1 MLRGIGKLV
10 QYFLV
15 AANILIVVALVLCSY
30 TYRLNSHDYPDYS
43 YWGMFLPI
51 FLCASIFFLFIWL
64 VIKRR
69 FMLISIVGMLIC
81 ADSIR
86 DFFPVNFSSKIPE
99 GAFKVL
105 SYNVMGFGDVRDVPW
120 DENIVLG
127 YIRESGA
134 DIVCIQEMENIPE
147 ATLHQLCD
155 SIYPY
160 IGIDTIK
167 PMLHLLLLSKY
178 PIISSERIN
187 YESSTNGSFAHK
199 VVKGNDTILVVNN
212 HMESYKL
219 QAADKDNYKSIIENP
234 EGEDNE
240 EKYDSL
246 ITKLKAANYIR
257 ATQADSIAKYIVHS
271 DSKYVLCMGDFNAPV
286 NSYTHYR
293 LTRLLN
299 DAYTR
304 SGCGVGFSYNRSG
317 MYFRIDNI
325 LTSEN
330 IKAYNAKVDAYSKMS
345 DHFPIYAWLELQP

>member
-1 MLRGIGKLV
+1 MLNGIGKLV

-15 AANILIVVALVLCSY
+15 AVNILIVVALMLCSY

-43 YWGMFLPI
+43 YWGMFLPV
-51 FLCASIFFLFIWL
+51 FLCASVFFMFIWL
-64 VIKRR
+64 VVKRR
-69 FMLISIVGMLIC
+69 FMLISIVGMLVC

-86 DFFPVNFSSKIPE
+86 DFFPVNFSSKVPV

-105 SYNVMGFGDVRDVPW
+105 SYNVMGFGDIQNVPW
-120 DENIVLG
+120 EDNVILG
-127 YIRESGA
+127 YILESGA
-134 DIVCIQEMENIPE
+134 EVVCVQEMVNIPE
-147 ATLHQLCD
+147 ATLHHICD

-160 IGIDTIK
+160 IRIDTLK
-167 PMLHLLLLSKY
+167 ESVNLMLLSKY
-178 PIISSERIN
+178 PIISGERIN
-187 YESSTNGSFAHK
+187 YESSTNGSFAHR
-199 VVKGNDTILVVNN
+199 VVRGNDTILVVNN

-219 QAADKDNYKSIIENP
+219 EAQDKDDYKSIIINP
-234 EGEDNE
+234 EDEDNE
-240 EKYDSL
+240 EKYESL
-246 ITKLKAANYIR
+246 ITKLKNANYIR
-257 ATQADSIAKYIVHS
+257 AAQADSIAKYIQQS
-271 DSKYVLCMGDFNAPV
+271 GSRYVLCMGDFNAPV

-293 LTRLLN
+293 LTRMLN

-345 DHFPIYAWLELQP
+345 DHYPIYAWLEMQP

>member
-1 MLRGIGKLV
+1 MLNGIGKLV

-15 AANILIVVALVLCSY
+15 AVNILIVVALMLCSY

-43 YWGMFLPI
+43 YWGMFLPV
-51 FLCASIFFLFIWL
+51 FLCASVFFMFIWL
-64 VIKRR
+64 VVKRR
-69 FMLISIVGMLIC
+69 FMFISIVGMLVC

-86 DFFPVNFSSKIPE
+86 DFFPVNFSSKVPV

-105 SYNVMGFGDVRDVPW
+105 SYNVMGFGDVKNVPW
-120 DENIVLG
+120 EDNVILG
-127 YIRESGA
+127 YILERGA
-134 DIVCIQEMENIPE
+134 EVVCVQEMVNIPE
-147 ATLHQLCD
+147 ATLHQICD

-160 IGIDTIK
+160 IRIDTLK
-167 PMLHLLLLSKY
+167 ESVNLMLLSKY
-178 PIISSERIN
+178 PIISGERIN
-187 YESSTNGSFAHK
+187 YESSTTGSFAHR
-199 VVKGNDTILVVNN
+199 VVRGNDTILVVNN

-219 QAADKDNYKSIIENP
+219 EAQDKDDYKSIIINP
-234 EGEDNE
+234 EDEDNE
-240 EKYDSL
+240 EKYESL
-246 ITKLKAANYIR
+246 ITKLKNANYIR
-257 ATQADSIAKYIVHS
+257 AAQADSIAKYIQQS
-271 DSKYVLCMGDFNAPV
+271 GSRYVLCMGDFNAPV

-293 LTRLLN
+293 LTRMLN

-345 DHFPIYAWLELQP
+345 DHYPIYAWLEMQP